1 MNIKSISKF
10 LLFLSLISIVIIV
23 LSSLVLFSIQ
33 PDNFYLNIF
42 YASIFLFCF
51 LLIGRY
57 FLLKQLNSEI
67 NNFIEN
73 ISSINNNNEKTFNRI
88 HIDEFKEL
96 QKKLDLFYKKH
107 KDNLKEK
114 NELLAVLYSMDEA
127 VVAIDLDGNII
138 MLNPSGAKLFNI
150 DFKSSIGKSIFD
162 IIRNSNLITF
172 FEQITNENTFHKSII
187 HLSNRDIYLN
197 AIGSGLLN
205 SNNDVVGAVIVMN
218 DITQLRKLEN
228 IRKEFVS
235 NVSHELKTP
244 ITAIMG
250 FVETLKNIDNN
261 NEDQKK
267 FLQIIE
273 SHSDRLNSII
283 DDLLNLSRIEEQ
295 GGNEKLNLK
304 NQKLLPVIDQAIQD
318 CDILIRD
325 KNISVKINCDKQ
337 ISILQNSRLMQEAL
351 GNLISNA
358 IKYSDNESE
367 IIISV
372 NQSNDENIIAV
383 KDYGIGISEKHQER
397 LFERFYRVDESRSRD
412 QGGTGLGLSIVKHI
426 VNFHNGKI
434 TIDSE
439 LGSGSTFNIIIPQ

>member
-1 MNIKSISKF
+1 
-10 LLFLSLISIVIIV
+10 
-23 LSSLVLFSIQ
+23 
-33 PDNFYLNIF
+33 
-42 YASIFLFCF
+42 
-51 LLIGRY
+51 
-57 FLLKQLNSEI
+57 
-67 NNFIEN
+67 
-73 ISSINNNNEKTFNRI
+73 
-88 HIDEFKEL
+88 
-96 QKKLDLFYKKH
+96 
-107 KDNLKEK
+107 
-114 NELLAVLYSMDEA
+114 
-127 VVAIDLDGNII
+127 
-138 MLNPSGAKLFNI
+138 
-150 DFKSSIGKSIFD
+150 
-162 IIRNSNLITF
+162 
-172 FEQITNENTFHKSII
+172 
-187 HLSNRDIYLN
+187 
-197 AIGSGLLN
+197 
-205 SNNDVVGAVIVMN
+205 MN

-304 NQKLLPVIDQAIQD
+304 NQKLLPVIDQAIHD
-318 CDILIRD
+318 YDILIRD

-358 IKYSDNESE
+358 VKYSDNESE

>member
-1 MNIKSISKF
+1 M
-10 LLFLSLISIVIIV
+10 
-23 LSSLVLFSIQ
+23 
-33 PDNFYLNIF
+33 
-42 YASIFLFCF
+42 
-51 LLIGRY
+51 
-57 FLLKQLNSEI
+57 E
-67 NNFIEN
+67 
-73 ISSINNNNEKTFNRI
+73 
-88 HIDEFKEL
+88 
-96 QKKLDLFYKKH
+96 
-107 KDNLKEK
+107 
-114 NELLAVLYSMDEA
+114 
-127 VVAIDLDGNII
+127 
-138 MLNPSGAKLFNI
+138 
-150 DFKSSIGKSIFD
+150 SIFD

-187 HLSNRDIYLN
+187 HSNRDIYLN

-318 CDILIRD
+318 YDILIRD

-412 QGGTGLGLSIVKHI
+412 QGGTGLGLSIIKHI